1 MSAPRRFRWG
11 ALLGIVAASALLLA
25 MRESMPNYNARMAPI
40 VERGTLG
47 EYVHGRRFAARV
59 EAVQAARVL
68 RFARS
73 ASAPESLEQRDSG
86 GVWLI
91 VRASAMATQEP
102 TLIGSAAILT
112 RDGRRYEQSGRLYNA
127 PPTLAVRELQ
137 AGIASTGVLIF
148 ELPADALVGARLVLA
163 ANRIDPLDSEL
174 QIDLALATA
183 PLPREFYDLVRP

>member
-1 MSAPRRFRWG
+1 MSTPRRFRWS
-11 ALLGIVAASALLLA
+11 ALLASAATLAMLLA

-40 VERGTLG
+40 VERGAPG

-59 EAVQAARVL
+59 TAVETARML

-73 ASAPESLEQRDSG
+73 GTPDSVEQRDSS

-91 VRASAMATQEP
+91 VQASAMAVQEP

-127 PPTLAVRELQ
+127 PPTLAARELQ
-137 AGIASTGVLIF
+137 AGVASAGVLIF
-148 ELPADALVGARLVLA
+148 ELPVDALAGARLALA

-174 QIDLALATA
+174 QIDLALAA
-183 PLPREFYDLVRP
+183 PPLPREFYDLVRP